1 MREDFRAV
9 QRFGADKYD
18 VKELFGSSC
27 EEKDDGNDGGSAHD
41 VVVAFVV
48 AFSYTKRVK

>member
-9 QRFGADKYD
+9 QCFGAAKYN
-18 VKELFGSSC
+18 VKELFESSC
-27 EEKDDGNDGGSAHD
+27 EEKDDGNDGGSTHN